1 MERNIG
7 AIIITWLLLVMFVLM
22 LNGCKT
28 QDPVVTIGDNAK
40 EQISMAYDHLPKEC
54 KSAERERE
62 FNAAINHVTAVV
74 STCKEQKEALNQ
86 RIRYQS
92 ALIVV
97 LSLVSIGLFLGIIRT
112 RLV

>member
-1 MERNIG
+1 MNR
-7 AIIITWLLLVMFVLM
+7 LLIVLCIFLV
-22 LNGCKT
+22 GCKT

-97 LSLVSIGLFLGIIRT
+97 LSLVSIGLFLGIIRS